1 RFPFSSPFGGTTA
14 LPSNAAPVTP
24 ALACN
29 GNGAMTT
36 PSFQIRS
43 IHDERAALSVLQDN
57 GVIDRVKMCFCT
69 AQMTIRWSPNG
80 HQPRWRCSRR
90 GCRGEVWVRAGTWL
104 DGNHCDNHLV
114 IFLHA
119 VRVPV
124 GTSEAVK

>member
-1 RFPFSSPFGGTTA
+1 
-14 LPSNAAPVTP
+14 
-24 ALACN
+24 
-29 GNGAMTT
+29 MTT

-43 IHDERAALSVLQDN
+43 VHDERTSLSVLQDN
-57 GVIDRVKMCFCT
+57 GVIERVKVCFFT
-69 AQMTIRWSPNG
+69 AQMTTRWSPNG

-90 GCRGEVWVRAGTWL
+90 GCRGEVRVRAGTWL
-104 DGNHCDNHLV
+104 DGNHCDDNHLV